1 MKNRNRSI
9 FIMFLQ
15 NVYITVLDQID
26 FFCQKESKNTY
37 TVFTNGSQ
45 ILDPRKNLSR
55 KILREFTVKSYILSF
70 AFLNRIQMNGG
81 LQNLSWFSPNLC
93 DTKNLTEPFCEWE
106 VSNFWHSTMGA
117 RKNAWMLQ
125 VSFSWCICRL
135 STFFV
140 PRTGSLEFASHRRY
154 SPANSACY

>member
-93 DTKNLTEPFCEWE
+93 DTKNLTEP
-106 VSNFWHSTMGA
+106 
-117 RKNAWMLQ
+117 
-125 VSFSWCICRL
+125 
-135 STFFV
+135 
-140 PRTGSLEFASHRRY
+140 
-154 SPANSACY
+154 

>member
-55 KILREFTVKSYILSF
+55 KILREFTVKSYILS
-70 AFLNRIQMNGG
+70 L
-81 LQNLSWFSPNLC
+81 LFS
-93 DTKNLTEPFCEWE
+93 TEYKW
-106 VSNFWHSTMGA
+106 MGA
-117 RKNAWMLQ
+117 CK
-125 VSFSWCICRL
+125 I
-135 STFFV
+135 
-140 PRTGSLEFASHRRY
+140 SLGFHQTCAILKTLRNHFASER
-154 SPANSACY
+154 SAIFGIALWGLERMLGCCKYHFLDASVG